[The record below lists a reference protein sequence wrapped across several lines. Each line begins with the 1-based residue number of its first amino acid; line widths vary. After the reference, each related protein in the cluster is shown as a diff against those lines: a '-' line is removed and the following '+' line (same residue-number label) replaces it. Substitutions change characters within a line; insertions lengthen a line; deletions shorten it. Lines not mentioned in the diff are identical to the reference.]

1 MIIHKLCFNYRKG
14 RNNAARGTENST
26 SEIGGFIKAY
36 SPRKTWGPWCI
47 REEIGENTTQWL
59 RKERGLVENRKIY
72 TWKMI
77 YFLVLPRT
85 NPYILFSLGSFG
97 PKYSKLKDFLEKY
110 QNYLFLSYE
119 FLLKCKICL
128 GSTHFP
134 WLISWKLCHE
144 IENHKVNCFYPYEGY
159 YNSELNSDSKA

>member
-1 MIIHKLCFNYRKG
+1 M
-14 RNNAARGTENST
+14 
-26 SEIGGFIKAY
+26 
-36 SPRKTWGPWCI
+36 GPLGAL
-47 REEIGENTTQWL
+47 EEIEENTPQWL

-72 TWKMI
+72 IWKI
-77 YFLVLPRT
+77 HYLPILPRT
-85 NPYILFSLGSFG
+85 NPHILFSLGSFG

-134 WLISWKLCHE
+134 
-144 IENHKVNCFYPYEGY
+144 
-159 YNSELNSDSKA
+159 